1 MSFIT
6 NNKGDDEMALLD
18 RDFVGTINLNDGKLT
33 IDTIKMYNTDRSI
46 FTLAVKLSK
55 SSNKIIDYVKADE
68 MSKYKV
74 ELLVVKPISKQVKI
88 VDGTII
94 NDTFCFDLDEEFN
107 NMVGKYQGQFYVYFD
122 KPNTTNNIDDDERI
136 TSTPFT
142 YTVEASVTTGLNDG
156 IAKDP
161 DLPVLENLIREVKT
175 LAGLSVGDPDSVFSN
190 YYTKSEIDE
199 MLNNGSNEVN
209 SSELSEYQT
218 RSDDG
223 LNTSDKTIV
232 GAINEVNSKSVSGG
246 ISADMIVDDL
256 ETADKTKVLSANQG
270 WVIGQELDLRANKND
285 LDGLSEID
293 HGHIIGEIL
302 GLNDALNNCCILT
315 SPNGT
320 RYKIIVDDNGVLST
334 TVIE

>member
-1 MSFIT
+1 
-6 NNKGDDEMALLD
+6 
-18 RDFVGTINLNDGKLT
+18 
-33 IDTIKMYNTDRSI
+33 
-46 FTLAVKLSK
+46 
-55 SSNKIIDYVKADE
+55 
-68 MSKYKV
+68 
-74 ELLVVKPISKQVKI
+74 
-88 VDGTII
+88 
-94 NDTFCFDLDEEFN
+94 
-107 NMVGKYQGQFYVYFD
+107 
-122 KPNTTNNIDDDERI
+122 
-136 TSTPFT
+136 
-142 YTVEASVTTGLNDG
+142 
-156 IAKDP
+156 
-161 DLPVLENLIREVKT
+161 
-175 LAGLSVGDPDSVFSN
+175 
-190 YYTKSEIDE
+190 
-199 MLNNGSNEVN
+199 MLNNRTNGAN
-209 SSELSEYQT
+209 SLELSEYQT

-232 GAINEVNSKSVSGG
+232 GAINEVNSKSVSSG

>member
-1 MSFIT
+1 
-6 NNKGDDEMALLD
+6 
-18 RDFVGTINLNDGKLT
+18 
-33 IDTIKMYNTDRSI
+33 
-46 FTLAVKLSK
+46 
-55 SSNKIIDYVKADE
+55 
-68 MSKYKV
+68 
-74 ELLVVKPISKQVKI
+74 
-88 VDGTII
+88 
-94 NDTFCFDLDEEFN
+94 
-107 NMVGKYQGQFYVYFD
+107 MVGKYQGQFYVYFD

-232 GAINEVNSKSVSGG
+232 GAIHEVNSKSVSSG